1 MFVDDFVFLLLPT
14 LCLPRESIEMRKFIS
29 NNLILK
35 CKTRTKGF
43 YVHPKYKH
51 NTPST

>member
-1 MFVDDFVFLLLPT
+1 MFVQNFVFLLLPT
-14 LCLPRESIEMRKFIS
+14 LYLPMQSIGMEKMIQ

-51 NTPST
+51 NTVQ